1 MRNDWRYFAGFY
13 RTREPSTQEHIQTTL
28 KALLNLQLGFF
39 PLQFR
44 KSRRETVSINRPE
57 EFERSLIPKE
67 FYIQGNTARI
77 PFDAANGCYIHFTE
91 TTNPTVMPANF
102 AIEFGP
108 GLIEDGKMDTA
119 CLLILFRNVIAAFGP
134 DDAYLCDRK
143 HRNRKGYSDTRS
155 GFDIREAPLTLFW
168 INYYGP
174 QWVKNIGKNRLQS
187 IAPYLSALEWL
198 DNGGVLF
205 AIQNEPYDE
214 LNPKHAER
222 QKELERKF
230 DLEGLH
236 RQYLRNSR

>member
-119 CLLILFRNVIAAFGP
+119 CLLTLFKNVVGAFGA
-134 DDAYLCDRK
+134 DHAYLFDKK
-143 HRNRKGYSDTRS
+143 HHRKGYDEIRS
-155 GFDIREAPLTLFW
+155 ELDLRKAPITLYW

-174 QWVKNIGKNRLQS
+174 EWVKNIGRSRLQS
-187 IAPYLSALEWL
+187 IAPDLSALEWL